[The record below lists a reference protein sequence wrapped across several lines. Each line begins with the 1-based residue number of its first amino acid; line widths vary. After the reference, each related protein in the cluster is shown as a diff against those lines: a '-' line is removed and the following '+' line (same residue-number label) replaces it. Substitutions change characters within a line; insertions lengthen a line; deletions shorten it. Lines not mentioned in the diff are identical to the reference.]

1 MKCTKFLTELN
12 DFLDGSLDS
21 KLKAELQEH
30 LTWCHNCYVVC
41 NTTKKTIEIYREN
54 QVYELPDALRTK
66 LHDAIIAKCKSSKPP
81 GTET

>member
-1 MKCTKFLTELN
+1 VKCSKFLTELN

-21 KLKAELQEH
+21 KLKAELSEH

-54 QVYELPDALRTK
+54 QVYELPDTLRTK
-66 LHDAIIAKCKSSKPP
+66 LHDAIVAKCKASKPP
-81 GTET
+81 NES

>member
-1 MKCTKFLTELN
+1 VKCSKFLTELN
-12 DFLDGSLDS
+12 DFLDGSLDTT
-21 KLKAELQEH
+21 LKAELQEH

-66 LHDAIIAKCKSSKPP
+66 LHDAIVAKCKNSKPP
-81 GTET
+81 SEA

>member
-1 MKCTKFLTELN
+1 MKCSKFLTELS

-21 KLKAELQEH
+21 SLKEELEEH

-66 LHDAIIAKCKSSKPP
+66 LHDAIVSKCKSTKPKS
-81 GTET
+81 

>member
-1 MKCTKFLTELN
+1 VKCSKFLTELN

-21 KLKAELQEH
+21 RLKAELQEH

-81 GTET
+81 TTES